1 MKKFV
6 VGLVMVAMASLGLA
20 ACGGSHN
27 VAYTPAP
34 AAFGSSALG
43 QCYMPLSVPQSYWQ
57 SIEAQYIHNGWCH
70 AGWTPTYIPQSTYMT
85 YYPYYSSGAFYTHY
99 IPVGYRTS
107 YISYERNFGTTYR
120 SQISTLDRNAVYKGS
135 NGKTTTYNN
144 IKSGGGT
151 RSSFS
156 SGGTRCSA
164 VRNALLQP
172 KYQAKGGGGGGS
184 SGGGSRGGST
194 SGGGSRSG
202 SGSGSG
208 TTSRSGSGTKPC

>member
-6 VGLVMVAMASLGLA
+6 VGLVMTAMATLGLS
-20 ACGGSHN
+20 ACGGSQP
-27 VAYTPAP
+27 VQYTPSL
-34 AAFGSSALG
+34 AAFGSSTLS

-57 SIEAQYIHNGWCH
+57 SIEQQYIQRGWCH
-70 AGWTPTYIPQSTYMT
+70 AGWAPTYIPMSMYET
-85 YYPYYSSGAFYTHY
+85 YYPYYSSPVFYNTY
-99 IPVGYRTS
+99 IPMGYRTG
-107 YISYERNFGTTYR
+107 YISYEHSFGTTYR
-120 SQISTLDRNAVYKGS
+120 TQIATLDRTASYRGT

-164 VRNALLQP
+164 VRNVLLKPQ
-172 KYQAKGGGGGGS
+172 YQNRGGGGGF
-184 SGGGSRGGST
+184 SGGGSRGGGF

-202 SGSGSG
+202 SGTGSKSG
-208 TTSRSGSGTKPC
+208 TTSKSGSGC